1 MAIFWPILASK
12 GGSIY
17 ASVALDALDDFWQIQ
32 LNVGNPILERGSTVL
47 LLRHAQGTPPEF

>member
-12 GGSIY
+12 GDSIN

-32 LNVGNPILERGSTVL
+32 LNVGNPLLERGKYRLLVL
-47 LLRHAQGTPPEF
+47 AIAYHCPKP